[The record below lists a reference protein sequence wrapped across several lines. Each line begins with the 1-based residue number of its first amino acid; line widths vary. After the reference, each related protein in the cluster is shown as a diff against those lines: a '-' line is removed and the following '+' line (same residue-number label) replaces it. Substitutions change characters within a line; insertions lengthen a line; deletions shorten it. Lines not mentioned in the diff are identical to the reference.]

1 MKKLTIRKAETLKT
15 TAAFYAGS
23 CGSPRPPIDDCGFR
37 AVVCP

>member
-23 CGSPRPPIDDCGFR
+23 CGGGRTPPPTMI
-37 AVVCP
+37 A

>member
-23 CGSPRPPIDDCGFR
+23 CGGAQPPKHIQ
-37 AVVCP
+37 